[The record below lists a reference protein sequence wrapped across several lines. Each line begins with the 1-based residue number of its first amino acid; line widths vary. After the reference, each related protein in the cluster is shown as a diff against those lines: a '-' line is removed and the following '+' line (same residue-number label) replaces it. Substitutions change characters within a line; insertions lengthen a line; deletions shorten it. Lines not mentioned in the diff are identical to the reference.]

1 MESEYKEGL
10 RENNE
15 KYKKGLVPDSNNII
29 IHNEN
34 HPEIYNLA
42 SFQSNVII
50 LQKTKLLK
58 NNFICQ
64 ICGSQMKMATQNNS
78 IDKVIWRCHKRAPPH
93 DVKTNIREGSIFEGF
108 QIEIYILY
116 F

>member
-1 MESEYKEGL
+1 MESEYNEYL
-10 RENNE
+10 RENYE
-15 KYKKGLVPDSNNII
+15 EYKKGLKPDSNNII

-50 LQKTKLLK
+50 NYLQKTKLLK

-64 ICGSQMKMATQNNS
+64 IYGSQLEMVIQNNS
-78 IDKVIWRCHKRAPPH
+78 IDKVIWRCH
-93 DVKTNIREGSIFEGF
+93 
-108 QIEIYILY
+108 
-116 F
+116 